1 MTPKTLN
8 FKNNFFSILPFKQLS
23 VLFFLAFVSALAP
36 FVSFWALSKTIDALS
51 NLSQVQNVILYI
63 IFIGAFLVTNDS
75 FEAIRWTYSTYMEG
89 KIFLEMKERLLEKV
103 SKYAYIDIFEN
114 PDFLNKLRLADQL
127 IPKFNSF
134 FNSLAML
141 FSGVLG
147 SLPFLWIG
155 ITTAWWVPLVLIAGF
170 LPSLIIKWNLEERLW
185 ALEIQNGESYKE
197 AAVHEHILLDSA
209 FAKEIRLWNAA
220 SFILKRWKKN
230 RYNLLRETSRLRNK
244 SMGMTLLAHIF
255 EGLVDCAVIAYL
267 YILVSRSVLTTGA
280 FVFAVTAVIQLRQN
294 AFTVLLFGVDLK
306 SDFNRLKP
314 YFDVINYDETII
326 EKRLSYNEEIK
337 APQTAENAIV
347 LKSLS
352 FSYPKCEEK
361 ALKDINLEIKKG
373 EKIALV
379 GANGSGKSTLI
390 KIISGMY
397 PDFEGGYFFNGKN
410 SKEIAVNDLRRSF
423 AAVYQDFARFPMTFE
438 ENAAISEIA
447 EQFNDEP
454 DSFKTEKEE
463 IKIDTFKFEELCK
476 CFPIA
481 NSMLEPKTLLTRQFE
496 GGLDLSG
503 GQWQRL
509 ALMRCAWADREI
521 ILLDEPISALDPD
534 SEHEVLEAMIELMK
548 GKTAIVV
555 THRLALCLSV
565 DRIIVVEDGSIAE
578 TGTHTELINKNG
590 RYGEMF
596 KKQSARYG

>member
-1 MTPKTLN
+1 MASKTLN
-8 FKNNFFSILPFKQLS
+8 FKNNFFSILPFRQLS
-23 VLFFLAFVSALAP
+23 VLFFLALVSALAP

-51 NLSQVQNVILYI
+51 SISQIQNVILYI

-155 ITTAWWVPLVLIAGF
+155 ITTAWWVPLALITGF

-185 ALEIQNGESYKE
+185 ALEIQNGEAYKE

-230 RYNLLRETSRLRNK
+230 RYNLLKETSRLRNK

-255 EGLVDCAVIAYL
+255 EGLVDCTVIAYL
-267 YILVSRSVLTTGA
+267 YMLVSRSVLTTGA

-326 EKRLSYNEEIK
+326 EKSEPYDVEIK
-337 APQTAENAIV
+337 PPQTAQNAIV

-352 FSYPKCEEK
+352 FFYPKCEEK

-379 GANGSGKSTLI
+379 GVNGSGKSTLI

-397 PDFEGGYFFNGKN
+397 PDFEGSYFFNGKN

-454 DSFKTEKEE
+454 DSFKTEK
-463 IKIDTFKFEELCK
+463 KSL
-476 CFPIA
+476 
-481 NSMLEPKTLLTRQFE
+481 R
-496 GGLDLSG
+496 
-503 GQWQRL
+503 
-509 ALMRCAWADREI
+509 
-521 ILLDEPISALDPD
+521 
-534 SEHEVLEAMIELMK
+534 
-548 GKTAIVV
+548 
-555 THRLALCLSV
+555 
-565 DRIIVVEDGSIAE
+565 
-578 TGTHTELINKNG
+578 
-590 RYGEMF
+590 
-596 KKQSARYG
+596 